1 MTVMK
6 SSKTD
11 PEELAEVIFNSQ
23 DADLND
29 LLCEIVSTSK
39 FDIGQMLREISAT
52 VNNSLSLHS
61 SSSICEPS
69 QRLVFL
75 KEEIRAE
82 LIYYIFYAKRRVRLQ
97 TRQER
102 A

>member
-1 MTVMK
+1 MRDRVDEQIRHWTNV
-6 SSKTD
+6 
-11 PEELAEVIFNSQ
+11 A
-23 DADLND
+23 
-29 LLCEIVSTSK
+29 
-39 FDIGQMLREISAT
+39 RISAT